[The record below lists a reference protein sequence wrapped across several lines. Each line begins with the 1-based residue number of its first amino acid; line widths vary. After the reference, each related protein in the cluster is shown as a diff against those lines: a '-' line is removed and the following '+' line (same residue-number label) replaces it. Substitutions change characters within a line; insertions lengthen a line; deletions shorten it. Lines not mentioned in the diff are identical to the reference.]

1 MEEPAE
7 KTIET
12 IKVVDRALTV
22 LDKLRSERKS
32 LGVNEI
38 AKQCGFPPSST
49 FRILKTLELRGWV
62 FKFSD
67 DTYITGEKL
76 SFVLENNNLF
86 LALKDVASFVMGR
99 YSKKYNHAMNLLV
112 REGARCY
119 ILQQS
124 RTDNLFDYIPPQYSE
139 LPYYASSG
147 GKILHSE
154 LPSCL
159 VDEIISSKPMLQ
171 LTEHT
176 ITDPEEFRQELQ
188 TVAKHGYAIDFKESA
203 ENGSCIAVPVR
214 DNEGNI
220 IAALSFSGF
229 IGITNITKLLEF
241 VPALKDAAQE
251 ISQNLYRCWGTE
263 IHRN

>member
-1 MEEPAE
+1 MKESTE
-7 KTIET
+7 KSVET

-22 LDKLRSERKS
+22 LDKLRPEQKG

-62 FKFSD
+62 FKLSD

-76 SFVLENNNLF
+76 SFALEKNNLF

-99 YSKKYNHAMNLLV
+99 YSKKHNKAMNLLV

-154 LPSCL
+154 LSSCL
-159 VDEIISSKPMLQ
+159 VDEIIASKPMLQ

-176 ITDPEEFRQELQ
+176 ITDAEEFRQELQ
-188 TVAKHGYAIDFKESA
+188 TVAKQGYAIDYKESA

-229 IGITNITKLLEF
+229 IGVTDIDTLLKF
-241 VPALKDAAQE
+241 IPALKEASLE
-251 ISQNLYRCWGTE
+251 ISQNLYRCWE
-263 IHRN
+263 N